1 MSRGC
6 PPELRGWSTVTKRGG
21 KTGDRVSGPPAIG
34 GCPLVGG
41 LPGLLEVTMACDL
54 AGASARVGIWD
65 MVMRRGETI
74 GGKVGDL
81 NVVSG

>member
-1 MSRGC
+1 M
-6 PPELRGWSTVTKRGG
+6 
-21 KTGDRVSGPPAIG
+21 SGPPEIR

-41 LPGLLEVTMACDL
+41 LPGLLEVCGL

-65 MVMRRGETI
+65 LVMRRGETI